1 MAKKGQTQEQQ
12 ERLARLE
19 ALFWLADAPLFV
31 DERLVERFFDAVVRP
46 KYEHVGETDQRSD
59 ETEDKILAAL
69 GLKGSAGLKLPE
81 WLKPIKLDV
90 EAKGDI
96 TGEQKS
102 IEKTTSIS
110 QLKPIWNAERQ
121 LEELT
126 RHYLAHHRDRIV
138 VGDAPLQ
145 DADWPKGKKWYSA
158 DPSYFTR
165 VPRALAFL
173 DLPLGTK
180 LIPTAAEFT
189 DGTISLLYED
199 LVRRLTGEKGGPMR
213 RYPEDSAISVQELRK
228 QRKQY
233 WASFQ
238 QHYDSKHAMLVIEEA
253 STKHGRIGWIDFR
266 LPLDDEGTTL
276 HLHIVPSGKA
286 DAGTFGYN
294 FVRRA
299 HKHGVRVVATLKSEP
314 DMNVMAIYE
323 K

>member
-1 MAKKGQTQEQQ
+1 MTNNELTPEQEQ
-12 ERLARLE
+12 RLAQLE

-46 KYEHVGETDQRSD
+46 KYEHVAESNQRWD
-59 ETEDKILAAL
+59 ETEDKILSEL

-90 EAKGDI
+90 EAKGNI
-96 TGEQKS
+96 AGEQRRVKN
-102 IEKTTSIS
+102 TTVIS

-121 LEELT
+121 LEELA

-145 DADWPKGKKWYSA
+145 CDNWPKEKKWYSA
-158 DPSYFTR
+158 EASYFTR

-173 DLPLGTK
+173 DLPPSTK
-180 LIPTAAEFT
+180 LIPVAAEFA

-199 LVRRLTGEKGGPMR
+199 LVGRLTRENGGPIR
-213 RYPEDSAISVQELRK
+213 KYPDDSRPLQEICEERK
-228 QRKQY
+228 KY

-238 QHYDSKHAMLVIEEA
+238 KYYASKDAMLVIEEA

-266 LPLDDEGTTL
+266 LPLNEEGTTL
-276 HLHIVPSGKA
+276 HLHIVPAGKA

-299 HKHGVRVVATLKSEP
+299 YKHGIRVVGTLKCEP